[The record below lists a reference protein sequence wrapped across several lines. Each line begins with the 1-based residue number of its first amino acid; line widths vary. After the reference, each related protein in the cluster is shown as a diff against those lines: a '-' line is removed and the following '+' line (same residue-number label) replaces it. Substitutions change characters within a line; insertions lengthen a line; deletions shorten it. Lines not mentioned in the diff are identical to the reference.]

1 MLHIV
6 ISASLTS
13 WSRVQAVAWV
23 AVLIWSAASVGPEST
38 RGCVAVGASV
48 SLMSLAWVLRAPRTV
63 ADVVTLLRA
72 GIVVAVL
79 CAPWWL
85 SASEWWLW
93 CLLGLALAGDLL
105 DGAIARRLGA
115 SPNGASLDMECDQL
129 SVLVMS
135 WLVVARG
142 GCVHV
147 LLLPAMRYA
156 FVLAAWTASVPAN
169 NPKPIKGDNARGRV
183 VCAMVV
189 VALLSA
195 LAPATPLAFADV
207 LTGAA
212 VLLLCWSFA
221 SDWSYLFARR
231 RAEAGT

>member
-23 AVLIWSAASVGPEST
+23 AVLIWSAAAVDPEST
-38 RGCVAVGASV
+38 RGCVAAGASV

-63 ADVVTLLRA
+63 ADVITLLRA
-72 GIVVAVL
+72 AIVVAVL
-79 CAPWWL
+79 CAARWL

-93 CLLGLALAGDLL
+93 SLLGLALAGDLL
-105 DGAIARRLGA
+105 DGAVARRLGA

-156 FVLAAWTASVPAN
+156 FVLAAWVASVPAN

-195 LAPATPLAFADV
+195 LAPATSLAFADV